1 MVSFAVYP
9 SWHLMRQA
17 ALDPDKG
24 AGRNTREMVRA
35 TRGPRKTRVN
45 CAIGQTPA
53 KWLKRPRDFMRG
65 VPKNPYN
72 EKAVFCGFP
81 THF

>member
-24 AGRNTREMVRA
+24 AGRNTRVMVRA

>member
-24 AGRNTREMVRA
+24 AGRNTRVMVRA
-35 TRGPRKTRVN
+35 TRGPRKTVIDY
-45 CAIGQTPA
+45 APGLTPA
-53 KWLKRPRDFMRG
+53 N
-65 VPKNPYN
+65 V
-72 EKAVFCGFP
+72 EKTA
-81 THF
+81 